1 MRKGGIFTGTA
12 LGLLGGGDIDCTGTS
27 LFNAVKTALVAK
39 GYTGLALK
47 TSWDGCF
54 ASAIM
59 KELGHP
65 MVTVGDVRQLTGSGC
80 TTGYVDMPFLG
91 GDLNPL
97 MAGAGPV
104 DLPSCSDGTDGKG
117 GSPVHVDPNGPL
129 SNDCAMNCS
138 KQGILTPAWTSCMA
152 GCGGQILTPPPVT
165 TQPPSGQN
173 CLPGMYYD
181 TNAKSCVLVFDPTGC
196 GSKCTQF
203 PAFTPQWLQCMVNCG
218 AKAIGPGGTPI
229 VVPGTNPPVPPPSG
243 NVLANIFGDN
253 WLLITA
259 ALAIGVGAVV
269 YLNKKKKPQF
279 APMAA
284 TPNRKRRHRRRRH
297 H

>member
-1 MRKGGIFTGTA
+1 MRKGGIFTGSA

-27 LFNAVKTALVAK
+27 LFNAVKAALVAK

-65 MVTVGDVRQLTGSGC
+65 MLTVGDVRQLTGSGC
-80 TTGYVDMPFLG
+80 TTGYIDQPFLG

-97 MAGAGPV
+97 MPGAGPV
-104 DLPSCSDGTDGKG
+104 DAPSCGDGSDGKG
-117 GSPVHVDPNGPL
+117 GLPGPGTVDPKGPL
-129 SNDCAMNCS
+129 SNDCITNCG
-138 KQGILTPAWTSCMA
+138 KQGMLTPAWTNCMA
-152 GCGGQILTPPPVT
+152 GCGGSILTPPNP
-165 TQPPSGQN
+165 TQPPSGQS
-173 CLPGMYYD
+173 CAPGMYYD
-181 TNAKSCVLVFDPTGC
+181 SNAKSCVLVFDPTGC
-196 GSKCTQF
+196 GSKCTQYS
-203 PAFTPQWLQCMVNCG
+203 PFTPQWLQCMVNCG

-229 VVPGTNPPVPPPSG
+229 VVPGTNPPVPPPSS
-243 NVLANIFGDN
+243 NVLASIFGDN

-269 YLNKKKKPQF
+269 YVNRKKKSP
-279 APMAA
+279 APA
-284 TPNRKRRHRRRRH
+284 TPNRRRRHRRRRH
-297 H
+297 